1 MNRIQIAEM
10 LMGEEQ
16 VDVPAFT
23 FAEIQGT
30 SNEVEEEEPES
41 HVVREEGSMVAG
53 EIEVDN
59 EVRDEENIADPGDT
73 DQVTEIRGTD
83 SSDEA
88 DIVDT
93 AEVDVAE
100 YDEWNLAI
108 PWTTQAPFANWDET
122 HEDTCEEASVYMA
135 YLYFEGYPE
144 GLVDPTTADEA
155 LLEMVREQNEYFGF
169 FKDTTAA
176 QTADFVKQFYNLDYD
191 LIYNPSV
198 EDMKEAIVQG
208 YPVVAPMAGQ
218 ILANPYFTPPG
229 PDYHMLIVKGF
240 TSEGFITNDP
250 GTRHGENWLYKYDHF
265 MDSIHDYNAG
275 NVETGQKVIIVFKPL

>member
-1 MNRIQIAEM
+1 MNRVQIAEM
-10 LMGEEQ
+10 LIGEEQ
-16 VDVPAFT
+16 VDVPALT
-23 FAEIQGT
+23 FAEVQA
-30 SNEVEEEEPES
+30 VADEEEEEKV
-41 HVVREEGSMVAG
+41 HIVKEEGYIVAG
-53 EIEVDN
+53 EIEVGEN
-59 EVRDEENIADPGDT
+59 VEGEEDPEDPGVNDT
-73 DQVTEIRGTD
+73 ESTEEPEPVVEEG
-83 SSDEA
+83 E
-88 DIVDT
+88 
-93 AEVDVAE
+93 EVVIDKE
-100 YDEWNLAI
+100 EWNLAV

-155 LLEMVREQNEYFGF
+155 LLEMVRQQNEYFGF

-176 QTADFVKQFYNLDYD
+176 QTADFAKQFYGLDYE
-191 LIYNPSV
+191 LIYYPSE
-198 EDMKEAIVQG
+198 EDIKEAIVQG
-208 YPVVAPMAGQ
+208 YPVVVPLAGQ

-250 GTRHGENWLYKYDHF
+250 GTRHGENWVYEYDHF

-275 NVETGQKVIIVFKPL
+275 NVETGQKVIIVFKP